1 MELVYG
7 EGHGS
12 DATEASGPATTSD
25 GLRSVKTIPRF
36 RGGLPRAH
44 ALDRK
49 DIANPGGM
57 PLLRRTRGR
66 VSMIHPPPRKIRGLR
81 WYVVAML
88 AIASELNYL
97 DRQTLSVLAQTLQ
110 DDLGFTT
117 IEYSYITSAFLMS
130 YTVMYLVSGRI
141 VDWLGTR
148 RSFSIFV
155 TGWSFATILHFFAR
169 TPFQFASCRFLLG
182 ATEPANFPAGV
193 RAVSEW
199 FPMRERALAV
209 GIFNGG
215 TAVGAALAAPLVALV
230 ALTLG
235 WRWSFVIAGSL
246 GIVWVIVW
254 RMIFRLPAEHPRLSE
269 EERLLIL
276 DGQPADAPREPMMP
290 WSQIL
295 RSRAAWACVIARML
309 TDPISYFFIFW
320 TPKYL
325 QQEQGFDLADI
336 GKFSWIPF
344 VALALGNIF
353 GGLVPNRLVKRGW
366 TVNRA
371 RKSVMLLASLAM
383 PVLCYSIAST
393 QSPAMALTFISLAM
407 FFHASWANM
416 TLPAEV
422 LPSRAIGSVTGLAG
436 ALGGVM
442 GILSQTGIGWT
453 VQNLSFTPIFAV
465 AAFMHLTAL
474 AGVSLLAGRIGGT
487 QGAARRAA

>member
-1 MELVYG
+1 M
-7 EGHGS
+7 
-12 DATEASGPATTSD
+12 TSA
-25 GLRSVKTIPRF
+25 PR
-36 RGGLPRAH
+36 
-44 ALDRK
+44 
-49 DIANPGGM
+49 
-57 PLLRRTRGR
+57 T
-66 VSMIHPPPRKIRGLR
+66 KIRGLR
-81 WYVVAML
+81 WYVVGML
-88 AIASELNYL
+88 AVASELNYL

-110 DDLGFTT
+110 DELGFTT
-117 IEYSYITSAFLMS
+117 IEYSYITSAILKS

-215 TAVGAALAAPLVALV
+215 TAVGAALAAPLVTLI

-235 WRWSFVIAGSL
+235 WRWSFVIAGVL
-246 GIVWVIVW
+246 GFAWVVVW
-254 RMIFRLPAEHPRLSE
+254 RMVYRLPAEHPRISE
-269 EERLLIL
+269 EEKTLIL
-276 DGQPADAPREPMMP
+276 DGLPADAPREPMMP

-295 RSRAAWACVIARML
+295 RSKPAWACVVARML

-325 QQEQGFDLADI
+325 QQEQGFNLADI

-353 GGLVPNRLVKRGW
+353 GGLVPNRLVRLGW
-366 TVNRA
+366 SVNRA

-383 PVLCYSIAST
+383 PVLCFSIANAG
-393 QSPAMALTFISLAM
+393 SPALALTYITLAM

-453 VQNLSFTPIFAV
+453 VQNISFTPIFAV

-474 AGVSLLAGRIGGT
+474 AGVSLLAGKIGGNPD
-487 QGAARRAA
+487 AAPRAV